1 MLFNAYPKYKD
12 KVKDKLIN
20 SYRYEFML
28 NNNVEMFKHTF
39 NTTEDL
45 KIDRFMIDSI
55 EFKLNVFGIV
65 AFFIYNKRLMC
76 EPVNFI
82 SDRND
87 YGFPKDAYVIIN
99 NNMGKQITF
108 KNWLENEDVI
118 IMKNNKLGTTDND
131 IARVSN
137 YLSEIEKSYIC
148 NVINSRLAPLVKVNN
163 AKDKKKVEKVIEN
176 IYDGKPQT
184 VDMTPNLMDDTDPFE
199 IHNITNVD
207 DSSKIQYLD
216 LAKESILKRF
226 YQENGVNLN
235 SAVKQ
240 AQQSIAEINDGSNS
254 AYIYP
259 SNKLKSRTDCIEE
272 FKDKFNISYNVEF
285 SECWKNG
292 WEQLIN
298 IDKEGEEDGISSE
311 RLDNKSDDNDNNSEQ
326 SSNTNDNKSNS

>member
-1 MLFNAYPKYKD
+1 MLFNAYPKYKE
-12 KVKDKLIN
+12 KIKDKLIN

-55 EFKLNVFGIV
+55 EFKLNIFGIV

-82 SDRND
+82 GEHND
-87 YGFPKDAYVIIN
+87 YGLPKDAYVIIN

-108 KNWLENEDVI
+108 KDWLENDDII

-148 NVINSRLAPLVKVNN
+148 NVVNSRLAPLVKVNN
-163 AKDKKKVEKVIEN
+163 AKDKKKVDDLLKN
-176 IYDGKPQT
+176 ILDGKPQT
-184 VDMTPNLMDDTDPFE
+184 VDLTPDLINDSDPFE

-216 LAKESILKRF
+216 LAKESILKRY

-240 AQQSIAEINDGSNS
+240 AQQSIAEITDGSNS
-254 AYIYP
+254 AFIYP

-272 FKDKFNISYNVEF
+272 FKDKFNISYSVEF
-285 SECWKNG
+285 SECWKG
-292 WEQLIN
+292 AWEQLIN
-298 IDKEGEEDGISSE
+298 IDKVGEDDGISSE
-311 RLDNKSDDNDNNSEQ
+311 GLDNKSNSDNNDSK
-326 SSNTNDNKSNS
+326 SDSDTNDNKSTS